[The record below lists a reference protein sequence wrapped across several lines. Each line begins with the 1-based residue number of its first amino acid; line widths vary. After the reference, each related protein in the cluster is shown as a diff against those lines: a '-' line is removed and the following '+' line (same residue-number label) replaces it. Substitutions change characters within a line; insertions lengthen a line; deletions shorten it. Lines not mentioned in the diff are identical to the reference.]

1 MRVSRKEKTLIKLIE
16 NEWMKLIL
24 RRKLILVFS
33 ISTLVILAFAYGL
46 HNQYEK
52 SISVYVKGDGKNYDW
67 TPSIQQEIHTL
78 KNQLQYG
85 STKES
90 EKQITSISI
99 EQYEYYLK
107 EKISPLSSS
116 GMKFSETILA
126 QSVML
131 LLPLFI
137 ILFSADIVS
146 SEFSSKTIK
155 ILLTRAV
162 PRWKI
167 LLSKYICT
175 VLLSG
180 IVVGEMS
187 ILSLIVGRIAFHT
200 WGFLE
205 PVAVRFQG
213 FGAKQESVYIV
224 KMFQWQ
230 YALLIYALCIF
241 VAIIIA
247 SISFSIS
254 IFVKNTAASIGIMM
268 AALIGGS
275 ILQIFLKDWPTAK
288 YFFSVNLSLP
298 QYLNINYDQSNG
310 LNLFFS
316 MGILIIWGV
325 ACMLAGFYA
334 FLKQDILV

>member
-1 MRVSRKEKTLIKLIE
+1 MFGKEKEKLIKLIE
-16 NEWMKLIL
+16 NEWIKLLL
-24 RRKLILVFS
+24 RKKLILVFS
-33 ISTLVILAFAYGL
+33 ISTLVILAFAYGF

-52 SISVYVKGDGKNYDW
+52 SISVYVKEDGKNYDW
-67 TPSIQQEIHTL
+67 TPSIKQEIHTL
-78 KNQLQYG
+78 ENQLQYG

-99 EQYEYYLK
+99 EKYQYYLK
-107 EKISPLSSS
+107 HKISPLSSS
-116 GMKFSETILA
+116 GIKFSETILS

-146 SEFSSKTIK
+146 SEFTSKTIK

-180 IVVGEMS
+180 VVVGEMAL
-187 ILSLIVGRIAFHT
+187 LSLVVGRITFHT
-200 WGFLE
+200 WGFME

-213 FGAKQESVYIV
+213 FGQSKESYYIV

-230 YALLIYALCIF
+230 YALLIYSLCIF

-275 ILQIFLKDWPTAK
+275 ILQIFLKDWPSAK

-298 QYLNINYDQSNG
+298 QYFNINYDLTNG
-310 LNLFFS
+310 LTVFFS
-316 MGILIIWGV
+316 MGILAIWGIV
-325 ACMLAGFYA
+325 CTLAGFYA